1 MTHEQFQQRFQY
13 NPATDKLGEGGFG
26 KVFKAYDTHR
36 DRWVAIKIAE
46 VKVGLEQAR
55 LKKEVELVNKLP
67 SHPNIAYYE
76 ECYTFSSFAGEYDF
90 GILQFYQAGN
100 LQQLADKTQLSL
112 TQKEVILTQLLEGIG
127 FLHSHGIIHRD
138 LKPQNILIVNRNG
151 EYIPKITDFGIS
163 KQLDINKSSVFNN
176 SLAGAG
182 TLSFASPEQL
192 GDRTIR
198 KNTDLWSFGV
208 IAFWMLTGKLPFNT
222 GSHASTSETGR
233 AELLRQITSG
243 VLPSSLASLE
253 PRWQNLI
260 KSCLIVHTETR
271 IHKADDC
278 LALLSGKT
286 PPPPP
291 PPKPQPETE
300 IKNPPKPT
308 PTPTPLPAPVATK
321 NYTPYWLLAAAAVI
335 IIVLLVMNSNNNSEN
350 DRAVTQPL
358 QGKPAIEW
366 VDIPAG
372 TFTMGS
378 PVSETSR
385 HSDETQHQVTLS
397 AFRMSKYE
405 VTFEQYDA
413 FCVATGRS
421 KPEDEGWGRG
431 RRPVINVSW
440 DDAKAFADWMG
451 CRLPTE
457 AEWEY
462 AARAGTTT
470 PFNTGNC
477 LSTAQANYK
486 GNYPYSGCSKGEYR
500 EKTMPVGSF
509 PANAWGLHDMHGNV
523 WEWCSDWKGDYPSA
537 AQTNPKGPASGSH
550 RLIRGGGWSFMAIYC
565 RSADRFSF
573 SPGNRF
579 NFIGFRLVSPK

>member
-76 ECYTFSSFAGEYDF
+76 ESYTFSSFAGEYDF
-90 GILQFYQAGN
+90 GILQYYEAGN
-100 LQQLADKTQLSL
+100 LQQLAEKTQLSFR
-112 TQKEVILTQLLEGIG
+112 QKEAILTQLLEGIA

-138 LKPQNILIVNRNG
+138 LKPANILMVNRSG

-192 GDRTIR
+192 GDRNIR

-222 GSHASTSETGR
+222 GSHASTSEAGR
-233 AELLRQITSG
+233 SELFRQINSN
-243 VLPSSLASLE
+243 VLPSSLFLLDT
-253 PRWQNLI
+253 RWQQII
-260 KSCLIVHTETR
+260 KSCLVVNAETR

-291 PPKPQPETE
+291 PPKPPKPPLDPGTE
-300 IKNPPKPT
+300 IKDP
-308 PTPTPLPAPVATK
+308 PLPPVTPPQPAKGK
-321 NYTPYWLLAAAAVI
+321 NYTPYWLLAAAAVVI
-335 IIVLLVMNSNNNSEN
+335 FVLVVNFVNN
-350 DRAVTQPL
+350 
-358 QGKPAIEW
+358 QGKPDIEW
-366 VDIPAG
+366 VNIPAG
-372 TFTMGS
+372 NFTMGS
-378 PVSETSR
+378 PVSEKDR
-385 HSDETQHQVTLS
+385 ESDETQHQVTLS

-421 KPEDEGWGRG
+421 KPSDEGWGRG
-431 RRPVINVSW
+431 KRPVINVSW
-440 DDAKAFADWMG
+440 DDAKAFADWIG

-477 LSTAQANYK
+477 LRTEQANYD
-486 GNYPYSGCSKGEYR
+486 GNNPYSTCSKGEYR
-500 EKTMPVGSF
+500 QKTMPVGSF
-509 PANAWGLHDMHGNV
+509 AANTWGLHDMHGNV
-523 WEWCSDWKGDYPSA
+523 WEWCSDWYGAYPSA
-537 AQTNPKGPASGSH
+537 AQTNPKGPASASS
-550 RLIRGGGWSFMAIYC
+550 RVIRGGSWGNDANYC
-565 RSADRFSF
+565 RSARRISRA
-573 SPGNRF
+573 PGRRND
-579 NFIGFRLVSPK
+579 FIGFRLVSL